1 MKLQEAR
8 NIVSRMI
15 GWAMVNEG
23 IISEGDE
30 KYPEPITEDLETL
43 LMANKI
49 VDRAN
54 KKNRAYADK
63 QLKEKGKSRTR
74 RVYMT
79 IADRGIAAL
88 YVAANFE
95 GDDIRI
101 KQADTLA
108 YHQGN
113 VLLCVK
119 YNSVCSDNEE
129 EE

>member
-8 NIVSRMI
+8 NIVSKMV
-15 GWAMVNEG
+15 GWAMVNQG
-23 IISEGDE
+23 VISEGDE

-43 LMANKI
+43 LLANKI

-54 KKNRAYADK
+54 KRNKEYANK
-63 QLKEKGKSRTR
+63 QLKKKGKSTTR
-74 RVYMT
+74 CVYMT

-119 YNSVCSDNEE
+119 YDSVCSDKEE
-129 EE
+129 ED

>member
-1 MKLQEAR
+1 MKLKEAR
-8 NIVSRMI
+8 SIVSKMI
-15 GWAMVNEG
+15 GWIMVNQG
-23 IISEGDE
+23 VISKGDE

-54 KKNRAYADK
+54 KKNKAYADK
-63 QLKEKGKSRTR
+63 QFKEKGKSRTR
-74 RVYMT
+74 RVHMT

-95 GDDIRI
+95 GNDIRFTE
-101 KQADTLA
+101 ADTLA

-113 VLLCVK
+113 VILCVK
-119 YNSVCSDNEE
+119 YASVCHDNEE
-129 EE
+129 ED

>member
-8 NIVSRMI
+8 KIVSKMI
-15 GWAMVNEG
+15 GWTMVNQG
-23 IISEGDE
+23 VISEGDE
-30 KYPEPITEDLETL
+30 KYPKPITEDLETL
-43 LMANKI
+43 LLANKI
-49 VDRAN
+49 VDSAN
-54 KKNRAYADK
+54 KRNSAYADK
-63 QLKEKGKSRTR
+63 QLKQKGKSSTR

-95 GDDIRI
+95 GDDIRM

-113 VLLCVK
+113 IILCVK
-119 YNSVCSDNEE
+119 YASVCSDNEE
-129 EE
+129 GD